1 MTLEEL
7 KHTQDQAQTNS
18 LPIMV
23 DPGFELELLKERAE
37 QDAIF
42 QQLGLVI
49 PENVSPEL
57 RQGWDDFTK
66 VLYYGVNTEVVNA
79 SDIPTYLQEYSEV
92 LDENKALF
100 KTQVYNLIEQK
111 VIERSNT
118 EEAFEIRALDNE
130 IEEIASLLPE
140 EERERFVYFM
150 NTGEGLTDE
159 DWAQIQ
165 GSLTQQKEQEVLGRL
180 ERALNRDTTLNIG
193 IREQKTTGLTPEELT
208 AKFGLDEG
216 IKQANSQNT
225 PQVPAV
231 ATNTAQSLY
240 QAVQQKR
247 EEVHA
252 VAEKKSISRPTFGGK
267 KQAGLDEL
275 LK

>member
-1 MTLEEL
+1 MTLDEL

-18 LPIMV
+18 LPIVV
-23 DPGFELELLKERAE
+23 DPNIELKLLKEQVE
-37 QDAIF
+37 QDHLF
-42 QQLGLVI
+42 QELGLVVPQTVA
-49 PENVSPEL
+49 PEQ
-57 RQGWDDFTK
+57 RQGWDDFIK
-66 VLYYGVNTEVVNA
+66 VLYYGINMEAVEARDV
-79 SDIPTYLQEYSEV
+79 PMYFQEYDEV

-100 KTQVYNLIEQK
+100 KTQVYNLIERK
-111 VIERSNT
+111 IIERANT
-118 EEAFEIRALDNE
+118 EEAFEIRELDNE
-130 IEEIASLLPE
+130 IDEIANLLPE
-140 EERERFVYFM
+140 QDRERFVYFM

-159 DWAQIQ
+159 DWAAIQ

-180 ERALNRDTTLNIG
+180 ERALNKDKTLNIG
-193 IREQKTTGLTPEELT
+193 IREQKSTGLTPEELT

-216 IKQANSQNT
+216 LKQANSQNQ
-225 PQVPAV
+225 PQAPAV
-231 ATNTAQSLY
+231 PTNTAQSLY

-252 VAEKKSISRPTFGGK
+252 SASNKTNLRPLLGGK